1 METIAARLRELLEI
15 EGIEAEDK
23 ALTYI
28 ARQADGAL
36 RDGLSLLEQCISFYF
51 GQKLTYENVLKILGA
66 VDHSVYHRLME
77 ALIKNQV
84 DGVIAIVAGMVEQGK
99 DLSQFVNELIWY
111 LRNLLV
117 VKTAD
122 EAEQLVDMSE
132 ENRQELSRFAE
143 QIELEIL
150 FRYIRILSDLA
161 NDMKYANNKRVM
173 LEMAMIRLCRPQM
186 QTDYDS
192 LIQRLNQLEQ
202 KNEQWQEMMESG
214 TFVAAQSA
222 GTSENKP
229 VIKPQ

>member
-84 DGVIAIVAGMVEQGK
+84 DGVIAIVAEMVEQGK

-111 LRNLLV
+111 LRNLFGC
-117 VKTAD
+117 
-122 EAEQLVDMSE
+122 
-132 ENRQELSRFAE
+132 EN
-143 QIELEIL
+143 
-150 FRYIRILSDLA
+150 
-161 NDMKYANNKRVM
+161 
-173 LEMAMIRLCRPQM
+173 C
-186 QTDYDS
+186 
-192 LIQRLNQLEQ
+192 
-202 KNEQWQEMMESG
+202 G
-214 TFVAAQSA
+214 
-222 GTSENKP
+222 
-229 VIKPQ
+229 